1 MSYLQNQGKLFIDLV
16 LYSNLW
22 VALGALFLT
31 LQTRW
36 LLLGTVYWT
45 VLDGFIMCATLF
57 VYAVHRIIA
66 LQKQKNA
73 YAEERFRTI
82 ARRRVDIGFYA
93 LLAAVGSAIFF
104 TQLGGSIQI
113 SIIVPAVL
121 SILYII
127 PIFRG
132 KRRLRDFNYL
142 KVFLVAIVWT
152 WVTVI
157 LPATDQAVLG
167 LVPTK
172 LIALERFLFIFAITI
187 PFDIRDL
194 HLDQAASVRTLPNK
208 VGLKKAK
215 ILSLVLLFFASTV
228 ALFLVH
234 IDTYSLAVWCGWM
247 CSALLAVPLIIKAQP
262 QKHDYYFTGLI
273 DGLMII
279 QFSLMYTLAQ
289 L

>member
-1 MSYLQNQGKLFIDLV
+1 MKYLQNQVILLIDLV

-22 VALGALFLT
+22 IALGALFLT

-36 LLLGTVYWT
+36 LLLGTAQLT

-73 YAEERFRTI
+73 YVKKRFRTI
-82 ARRRVDIGFYA
+82 ARRRVDISFYA
-93 LLAAVGSAIFF
+93 LLAAVGSVIFF
-104 TQLGGSIQI
+104 FQLPAPIQV
-113 SIIVPAVL
+113 STIVPAML
-121 SILYII
+121 SILYVM

-132 KRRLRDFNYL
+132 KKRLRDFNYL

-157 LPATDQAVLG
+157 LPATDQAVLE

-194 HLDQAASVRTLPNK
+194 HLDQAASVRTLPTK
-208 VGLKKAK
+208 VGLKKAR
-215 ILSLVLLFFASTV
+215 ILSLTLLFLACVIAFY
-228 ALFLVH
+228 LYHL
-234 IDTYSLAVWCGWM
+234 DTYSLPVWCGWM
-247 CSALLAVPLIIKAQP
+247 CSALLAVPLIIKAHP
-262 QKHDYYFTGLI
+262 HKHDYYFTGLI

-279 QFSLMYTLAQ
+279 QFTLMYTLAQ